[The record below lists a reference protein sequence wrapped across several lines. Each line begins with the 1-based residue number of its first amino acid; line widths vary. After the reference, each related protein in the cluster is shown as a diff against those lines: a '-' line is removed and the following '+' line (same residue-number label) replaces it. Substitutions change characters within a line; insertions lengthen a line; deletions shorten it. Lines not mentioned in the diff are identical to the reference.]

1 MTTTTPSTCVVVA
14 ASSSSSSSVTT
25 ASESIQ
31 FQNSHG
37 FAQQS
42 VEHFPAPSVLYPS
55 YTATPEPF
63 SVPAESHAVDQDYR
77 LLPTAETFA
86 ANSLPPTEF
95 LAQETKENAS
105 PAVTVAL
112 GVDDRS
118 HSPAV
123 QSSPARSGSPAPE
136 TTNESVPF
144 AQHSSLDSR
153 IEMLLKEQRSKFSF
167 LNSDTE
173 EEEEEKGGSKG
184 AEPHGPCTPPPPL
197 PVSFEDVVPAL
208 DAGVGDES
216 PKANGQ
222 DKVSFRGLESAF
234 CFA

>member
-1 MTTTTPSTCVVVA
+1 MSDSA
-14 ASSSSSSSVTT
+14 
-25 ASESIQ
+25 Q
-31 FQNSHG
+31 FQNSHS
-37 FAQQS
+37 FAQQTA
-42 VEHFPAPSVLYPS
+42 EHFPAPSVLYPS
-55 YTATPEPF
+55 YTATPESF
-63 SVPAESHAVDQDYR
+63 SLPPEAHAVDQDYR

-95 LAQETKENAS
+95 LAQEIKENIS
-105 PAVTVAL
+105 PAVTTAL
-112 GVDDRS
+112 GTDDQS

-123 QSSPARSGSPAPE
+123 HTSPTRSGSPAPE

-173 EEEEEKGGSKG
+173 EEEDEKGGSKG
-184 AEPHGPCTPPPPL
+184 VETHGPCTPPPPL
-197 PVSFEDVVPAL
+197 PVSFEDVAPGL
-208 DAGVGDES
+208 DLGLGAES

-222 DKVSFRGLESAF
+222 DRVRSGI
-234 CFA
+234 

>member
-1 MTTTTPSTCVVVA
+1 MATPSDSA
-14 ASSSSSSSVTT
+14 
-25 ASESIQ
+25 Q
-31 FQNSHG
+31 FQNSHS
-37 FAQQS
+37 FAQQG
-42 VEHFPAPSVLYPS
+42 VEHFPAPSALYPS
-55 YTATPEPF
+55 FTATPEPF
-63 SVPAESHAVDQDYR
+63 SKPTEPHAVDQDYR

-95 LAQETKENAS
+95 LAQETKENIS
-105 PAVTVAL
+105 AVVTTAL
-112 GVDDRS
+112 GAGDAQS

-123 QSSPARSGSPAPE
+123 QTSPARSGSPAPE

-173 EEEEEKGGSKG
+173 EEEEEEKGRLKG
-184 AEPHGPCTPPPPL
+184 AEPHGPRTPPPL
-197 PVSFEDVVPAL
+197 PVSFEDMVPVL
-208 DAGVGDES
+208 DMESGADS

-222 DKVSFRGLESAF
+222 DRVRQGGLGMCLF
-234 CFA
+234 LCF